1 MLETTNSEVKTESN
15 FCGECGLSLKVIE
28 PFCSS
33 VNCQKCDR
41 RVYFQRPAPEGGFK
55 VEKGEQVHL
64 TIPTFSLDPLEG
76 GIKNQLNRQA
86 LEHVLKMLMTD
97 GGFERHT
104 NFLDY
109 CKEREREL
117 DAELVSIEYLNHL
130 DLQNPKD
137 VNEALEILVR
147 EGADEY
153 RMKMLTG
160 MFLNETHTM
169 ASEGNT
175 EKSARAAFGAALLFN
190 LQLLNNPHYKE
201 IVWLGYQA
209 YVNLKHNE
217 GLTSEEAREKL
228 LLEQVATKLKG
239 LSDPHLLS
247 ISKVETALSVL
258 LGVKGVRESGL
269 KALVE
274 HELERRKRANE
285 EGIKEREVVIKER
298 EFPLKQWGL
307 IFTVINVL
315 SGVLHLW
322 LFSAK

>member
-1 MLETTNSEVKTESN
+1 MLETTNSEVNTESN
-15 FCGECGLSLKVIE
+15 FCGDCGLSLKVIE

-55 VEKGEQVHL
+55 VEKGEQVHM
-64 TIPTFSLDPLEG
+64 TVPTLSLDPLEG
-76 GIKNQLNRQA
+76 GRKNQLSRFG
-86 LEHVLKMLMTD
+86 LEQVLKMLMTD

-153 RMKMLTG
+153 RMKLLTG
-160 MFLNETHTM
+160 MFLNDTHTM

-175 EKSARAAFGAALLFN
+175 ERSAQAAFRAALFFN
-190 LQLLNNPHYKE
+190 IQLLNNPHYKE

-209 YVNLKHNE
+209 YVDLKHNV
-217 GLTSEEAREKL
+217 GLSPEEAREKL
-228 LLEQVATKLKG
+228 LLDQVAEKLKG
-239 LSDPHLLS
+239 FSDPHLLS
-247 ISKVETALSVL
+247 LSKTDAPLSASM
-258 LGVKGVRESGL
+258 GVNGVRESGL
-269 KALVE
+269 KALLE
-274 HELERRKRANE
+274 HEIEIRKKAHDDDLKRRE
-285 EGIKEREVVIKER
+285 LSIKEREYS
-298 EFPLKQWGL
+298 LKKWGF
-307 IFTVINVL
+307 IVTVINIVV
-315 SGVLHLW
+315 GFTFAW
-322 LFSAK
+322 FTQTK